1 MIRTALLLS
10 ALLLLSCASPHAQLG
25 RRIDRILATTDARVG
40 VAVIA
45 PDGECLVRCD
55 TMLPMLSVFKFPAA
69 VALLDKTARERTSL
83 TTPVRIGPEW
93 LDRNTYSPLRDSLPT
108 TGGTLTLTDLL
119 RYSISQSDNI
129 ACDILLE
136 LAGGPAGVDA
146 YLRSRGIDGIRIV
159 ASERTMHLATE
170 NQRLNTARPAAVCAL
185 FDRLLRGELLPPEET
200 ALLRRLLEEC
210 ETGREKLRAGLPA
223 GTTLGH
229 KTGSSDRTAEG
240 IRLADNDAGYV
251 LLPDGRS
258 YCIAVFVTDS
268 REDDAA
274 NAAVAAEVS
283 RAAYECFIGK

>member
-69 VALLDKTARERTSL
+69 VALLDKTARERTPL
-83 TTPVRIGPEW
+83 TTPLRIGPEW

-129 ACDILLE
+129 ACDILLGDSSPLYE
-136 LAGGPAGVDA
+136 RLYDEGLINGSFGGGFDQLPGVA
-146 YLRSRGIDGIRIV
+146 
-159 ASERTMHLATE
+159 
-170 NQRLNTARPAAVCAL
+170 C
-185 FDRLLRGELLPPEET
+185 LLD
-200 ALLRRLLEEC
+200 
-210 ETGREKLRAGLPA
+210 K
-223 GTTLGH
+223 
-229 KTGSSDRTAEG
+229 
-240 IRLADNDAGYV
+240 
-251 LLPDGRS
+251 
-258 YCIAVFVTDS
+258 
-268 REDDAA
+268 
-274 NAAVAAEVS
+274 
-283 RAAYECFIGK
+283 

>member
-25 RRIDRILATTDARVG
+25 RRIDRILATTDARIG

-93 LDRNTYSPLRDSLPT
+93 LDRNTYSPLRDSLPA

-136 LAGGPAGVDA
+136 LAGGPAGSMPTSARGVSTA
-146 YLRSRGIDGIRIV
+146 SASSPRSARCTSRRRTSGSTRHVRPPSARFSTGCCA
-159 ASERTMHLATE
+159 ASW
-170 NQRLNTARPAAVCAL
+170 
-185 FDRLLRGELLPPEET
+185 LPPEET